1 MNIAEILEEDHH
13 HIDGRLA
20 TFVAGLDEGEVR
32 PADFRAS
39 ATALRRHIH
48 AEEVHLFPPLRA
60 AGMIP
65 PVLVMLREHGIIW
78 GLLERI
84 DALLA
89 VEPPEATAL
98 RQECDG
104 LTERLEA
111 HNMKEERII
120 YPAAEQ
126 TLDADTMASVRDALD
141 EETPPGWR
149 CEMAP

>member
-65 PVLVMLREHGIIW
+65 PVLVMLRAACRPW
-78 GLLERI
+78 WM
-84 DALLA
+84 A
-89 VEPPEATAL
+89 VSQCSTRKRPSEGWSCWA
-98 RQECDG
+98 
-104 LTERLEA
+104 
-111 HNMKEERII
+111 MS
-120 YPAAEQ
+120 PAA
-126 TLDADTMASVRDALD
+126 
-141 EETPPGWR
+141 
-149 CEMAP
+149 